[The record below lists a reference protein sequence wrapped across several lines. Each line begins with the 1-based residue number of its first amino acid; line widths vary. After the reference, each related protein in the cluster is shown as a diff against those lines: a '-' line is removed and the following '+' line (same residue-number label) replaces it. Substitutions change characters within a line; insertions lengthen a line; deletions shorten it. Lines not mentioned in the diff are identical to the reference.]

1 MTIFAYSRVSTDDQ
15 TTDNQFVEIDGA
27 GFAVLPENRFADV
40 ISGSVPA
47 TDRAGWCALMSK
59 VQRGDGV
66 VVSKIDRLGRDSRD
80 MLDTVDD
87 LTKRGVKVMVI
98 QLGNLDLTS
107 STGAMMLKMLSAVA
121 EFERDLIRER
131 TKSGMARAAAAGVKL
146 GAPLKAS
153 EQVRSALVAEFV
165 AGVGVSA
172 LARSY
177 GLSRPTVYSILDAAG
192 VRGADC

>member
-1 MTIFAYSRVSTDDQ
+1 MTIFAYSRVSTDEQ
-15 TTDNQFVEIDGA
+15 TTDNQFAEIEA
-27 GFAVLPENRFADV
+27 SGFHVLAENRHADV

-47 TDRAGWCALMSK
+47 AERAGWLALLAK

-146 GAPLKAS
+146 GAPVKS
-153 EQVRSALVAEFV
+153 SVEQRQQVVSDFV
-165 AGVGVSA
+165 GGVGVSA

-177 GLSRPTVYSILDAAG
+177 GLSRPTIYAILDAAG
-192 VRGADC
+192 VRAG